1 MDEGVAM
8 STKYQL
14 GGVASIAGVG
24 SSPFG
29 RFPDRGPIG
38 LAVEAL
44 REAVDDAAL
53 SRDDVDGL
61 VTNMGYPLGV
71 DYDQFAA
78 VAGLRTTFNLQ
89 LWTHGRWLG
98 AALEQAA
105 AAVALGLC
113 RCVAVVCAAKFS
125 VLSQLGGAEDHEA
138 SREGGGSHGEVPY
151 IGLMAPGS
159 GAALSARI
167 YLERYDATE
176 ADLGAVAMTARD
188 AARRNPGA
196 WRREPLDLDTYLASR
211 YIVAPL
217 RVHDFAQVTDGA
229 CAVLVMRAQEAADR
243 TPAPVTILATQSIPA
258 GPDEFI
264 FGRKGLGVGQQ
275 PMREFRPDP
284 RDVEVYTR
292 AGVEQSDVDAL
303 YTYDAFS
310 PLVWFTLERLGFC
323 AEGEAAAFCARGGIA
338 ADGPL
343 PVNTNGGLLA
353 EAHVAGWNS
362 VVEMVRQLR
371 GLAGDRQLARAGVLQ
386 WATSFG
392 DSFLLSG
399 AA

>member
-1 MDEGVAM
+1 MRTE
-8 STKYQL
+8 YRL
-14 GGVASIAGVG
+14 GGVTAIAGVG
-24 SSPFG
+24 ATPFG

-38 LAVEAL
+38 LGIEAL
-44 REAVDDAAL
+44 RAALDDAGL
-53 SRDDVDGL
+53 GREDVDGL
-61 VTNMGYPLGV
+61 VTNMGYPVGV

-78 VAGLRTTFNLQ
+78 LTGLRTTFNLQ

-98 AALEQAA
+98 TALEQAA

-113 RCVAVVCAAKFS
+113 RCVAIVGAAKFS

-138 SREGGGSHGEVPY
+138 SREGGGSHGEAPHV
-151 IGLMAPGS
+151 GLMAPGS
-159 GAALSARI
+159 GAALAARL
-167 YLERYDATE
+167 YLERYGATE
-176 ADLGAVAMTARD
+176 ADLGAVAIAARE
-188 AARRNPGA
+188 AARRNPAA
-196 WRREPLDLDTYLASR
+196 WRTKPLDLATYLASR

-229 CAVLVMRAQEAADR
+229 CAVLVMRADEAADR
-243 TPAPVTILATQSIPA
+243 TPAPVTILATQSIAA

-264 FGRKGLGVGQQ
+264 FGRRGLGVGQQ

-284 RDVEVYTR
+284 RDLEVYAR
-292 AGVEQSDVDAL
+292 GGVDHADVDAL

-310 PLVWFTLERLGFC
+310 PLVWFTLERFGFC
-323 AEGEAAAFCARGGIA
+323 AEGEAAKFCADGGIA

-353 EAHVAGWNS
+353 EAHVASWNT

-371 GLAGDRQLARAGVLQ
+371 GGAGDRQLPRAEVLQ
-386 WATSFG
+386 WATAFG

-399 AA
+399 APR